1 VADLTQS
8 IIHAI
13 EGGLALTPRPF
24 ALIAD
29 KLGSDEETVI
39 DTVRDLQA
47 RGIVKR
53 FGVVVRH
60 RELGFRANAMVVWD
74 VPDESICVTARRL
87 SEDPA
92 VTLCYSRPRRL
103 PSWPYNLFCMIHGRD
118 RCGVR
123 EKISELRRAAGIHGL
138 PYSILFS
145 RRRFKQRGA
154 RYASPA
160 VPSKGCADG

>member
-13 EGGLALTPRPF
+13 QDGLPLTPRPF

-29 KLGSDEETVI
+29 NLGTDEQTVIETV
-39 DTVRDLQA
+39 RELQT
-47 RGIVKR
+47 RGVVKR
-53 FGVVVRH
+53 FGIVVRH

-74 VPDESICVTARRL
+74 VPDESVFVTAKRL
-87 SEDPA
+87 IEDPA
-92 VTLCYSRPRRL
+92 VTLCYRRPRRL

-118 RCGVR
+118 RSGVQ
-123 EKISELRRAAGIHGL
+123 EKISVLRRAAGIHDL
-138 PYSILFS
+138 PYCILFS

-154 RYASPA
+154 RYTSPA
-160 VPSKGCADG
+160 VPTKACADG